1 VEHAGGTVVCVSH
14 ADVIKAVVAH
24 HLGMALDVF
33 QRLVV
38 SPASITVLRLPP
50 GAPPAL
56 LTIND
61 TGAAGPPLPR
71 KATS

>member
-1 VEHAGGTVVCVSH
+1 
-14 ADVIKAVVAH
+14 
-24 HLGMALDVF
+24 LDVF

-38 SPASITVLRLPP
+38 SPASITVLRLPS

-61 TGAAGPPLPR
+61 TGTAGPPLPR